1 MGRGLGGEARPC
13 ACGHDCVPPGPVCPG
28 ASPLS
33 QRGSVCPGGGGLW
46 VLGDSWVCGVSLDTG
61 DSILC
66 AVGSIF
72 QPKENLCVSGR
83 LRVLSAAGV
92 RGRCAVFHG
101 GESV

>member
-1 MGRGLGGEARPC
+1 MTVSHRDA
-13 ACGHDCVPPGPVCPG
+13 VCPG

-33 QRGSVCPGGGGLW
+33 QKRGSVCPGEGLGPG
-46 VLGDSWVCGVSLDTG
+46 GDSWVCGVSLDTG

-72 QPKENLCVSGR
+72 QPKNLCVSGR
-83 LRVLSAAGV
+83 LRVLSAAEV